1 MKLFRIY
8 YPTTEPKNSTKPEVS
23 QLSLEKIKSEL
34 KKFNWNNISENWTVK
49 VSANKEI
56 TLNPYELP
64 SKENPLYKHKEWL
77 QTVYNHKSWNLN
89 DNMLRKISAIPNSTV
104 YAWRKKFKIP
114 AKQLLFNDGKQKE
127 CGRCHQLKTF
137 DEYGARMSKGKKRMF
152 SRCKKC
158 RIDINQIYKYTNKV
172 KIIQNVYN
180 GKLKGKCQMCTADI
194 KKLPSL
200 EFHHLDPKL
209 KTGKGISLSQNWKE
223 TLKQIEREKATILC
237 ENCHTKQR
245 SKYYNKY
252 EKIIQENN
260 LSPLASNN
268 QISQYVKNKL
278 PNADYEVRRQVRH
291 SIKKQIIINNL
302 YQGKCVG
309 CGEVSTKENLPG
321 LHFHHRDKNNPYKMS
336 KTYDNLRYLEIK
348 EIIKKLK
355 KDNCI
360 SLCGDCHRMEQA
372 TQFKIN
378 YEKIVEP
385 EYWDDIK
392 KYYEMLENNIKN
404 FKFKS

>member
-1 MKLFRIY
+1 MATNCL
-8 YPTTEPKNSTKPEVS
+8 
-23 QLSLEKIKSEL
+23 
-34 KKFNWNNISENWTVK
+34 
-49 VSANKEI
+49 
-56 TLNPYELP
+56 
-64 SKENPLYKHKEWL
+64 
-77 QTVYNHKSWNLN
+77 
-89 DNMLRKISAIPNSTV
+89 V